1 MVCSGLPIRNGT
13 RHVGEISTMA
23 LDILSKCGAF
33 RIRHMPDIPLRLR
46 IGIHSGR
53 CPGGC
58 RTVTTEISKNSAMTL
73 SRMHMS
79 EYVRHVTIFIWMPT
93 TAVPFSSN
101 VMLRLG
107 SDLVSGWL
115 VVMQRNFTTC
125 QTVPVPKHQHPCT
138 FSSLVNVRRVFRVF
152 LIYQ

>member
-138 FSSLVNVRRVFRVF
+138 FSSLVNVRRVF